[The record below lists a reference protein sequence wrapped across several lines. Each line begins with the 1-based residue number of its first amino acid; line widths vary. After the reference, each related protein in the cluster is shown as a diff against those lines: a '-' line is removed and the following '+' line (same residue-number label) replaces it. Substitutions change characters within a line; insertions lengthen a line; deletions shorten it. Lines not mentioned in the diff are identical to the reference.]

1 MGVVGEYICFGWPFY
16 KHREQFLTTVSG
28 SLQEP
33 CATQGDFLRRYAGLI
48 FVEHA
53 EKLASR

>member
-1 MGVVGEYICFGWPFY
+1 MPQTVFY
-16 KHREQFLTTVSG
+16 KHREQFSTTVNG

-33 CATQGDFLRRYAGLI
+33 CATQGDFLRRYVGLI
-48 FVEHA
+48 FVEHV